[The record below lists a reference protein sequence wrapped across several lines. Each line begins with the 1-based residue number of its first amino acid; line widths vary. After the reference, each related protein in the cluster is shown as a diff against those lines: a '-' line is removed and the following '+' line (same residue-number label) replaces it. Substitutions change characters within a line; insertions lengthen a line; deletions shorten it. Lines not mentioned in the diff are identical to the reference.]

1 MIYVIFLGKSQ
12 PYICLRII
20 KYRLMKKAILGVFLM
35 LGVFQ
40 LTAQEDV
47 QQQQTDSKK
56 WQVRARFISVI
67 PSESASIEAIGGDV
81 SISTAYVPELDFT
94 YFFSKN
100 WAAELILATTN
111 HDVEAVN
118 TAAGTINLGDVWL
131 LPPTL
136 TFQYHYPIGNFK
148 PYVGAGVNYTIFY
161 GEDEGP
167 VADDVSYDNSFGVAF
182 QTGFDYA
189 LNDTWFLNLDVKKIF
204 LQTDATVNAT
214 SALGA
219 TVGAD
224 VDINPWII
232 GVGFG
237 MKF

>member
-1 MIYVIFLGKSQ
+1 
-12 PYICLRII
+12 
-20 KYRLMKKAILGVFLM
+20 MKKAVFSVFLM
-35 LGVFQ
+35 LGFFQ

-47 QQQQTDSKK
+47 KQQDEDVDKK

-67 PSESASIEAIGGDV
+67 PSESATIEAIGGDV
-81 SISTAYVPELDFT
+81 SIATAYVPELDFT
-94 YFFSKN
+94 YFFTKN

-118 TAAGTINLGDVWL
+118 TAAGKIDLGDVWL

-136 TFQYHYPIGNFK
+136 TFQYHYPMGDFK

-161 GEDEGP
+161 GADEGP
-167 VADDVSYDNSFGVAF
+167 VANNVEYDNSIGFAF
-182 QTGFDYA
+182 QAGFDYA
-189 LNDTWFLNLDVKKIF
+189 LNDTWFLNLDVKKIL
-204 LQTDATVNAT
+204 LQTDATINAT
-214 SALGA
+214 TALGA

-224 VDINPWII
+224 VDINPLVI
-232 GVGFG
+232 GFGIG